1 MLPSYMVEWHA
12 QKKAM
17 TRDAFAAKYPHP
29 FLIRQGDPDQME
41 RISFQTQVGNPKQTA
56 ADLERVA
63 LWAGGAIV
71 VPVTKK
77 PENPYPD
84 RISIGRAQNCDVV
97 IRDATVSK
105 LHGHFSGLKPG
116 EAMLTDRGSHNG
128 TAVNGTPVKETPVK
142 VSNGDK
148 VLFGDVNTQFV
159 DARRLWDLL

>member
-41 RISFQTQVGNPKQTA
+41 RISFQTQVGSPKQTA

-71 VPVTKK
+71 VPVTKR

-116 EAMLTDRGSHNG
+116 EALLTDRGSHNG
-128 TAVNGTPVKETPVK
+128 TSVNGSPVKTDPVK
-142 VSNGDK
+142 VISGDK
-148 VLFGDVNTQFV
+148 ILFGDVHTQFV